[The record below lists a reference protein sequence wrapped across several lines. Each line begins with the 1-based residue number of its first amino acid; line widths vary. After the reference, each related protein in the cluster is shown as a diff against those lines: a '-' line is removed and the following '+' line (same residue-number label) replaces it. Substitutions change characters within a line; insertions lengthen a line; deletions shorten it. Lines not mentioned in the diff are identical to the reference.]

1 MTSDAGGLTG
11 DEEDLRAGGGT
22 GDGEREVYVVT
33 VRGSFSPLG
42 GKLGLGIGEG
52 VLVVVELSAE
62 TREAGG
68 VGP

>member
-1 MTSDAGGLTG
+1 
-11 DEEDLRAGGGT
+11 
-22 GDGEREVYVVT
+22 VYVVT